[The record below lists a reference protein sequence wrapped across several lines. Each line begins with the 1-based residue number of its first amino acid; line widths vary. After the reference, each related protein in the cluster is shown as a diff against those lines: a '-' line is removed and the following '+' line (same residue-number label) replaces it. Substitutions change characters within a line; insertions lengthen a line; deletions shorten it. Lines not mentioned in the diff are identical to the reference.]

1 MAPPKYIFNFTI
13 IIILYF
19 ISASCSLEDD
29 VQPNNDIFLYDHDRD
44 GYYDQETGYDSRAYP
59 SQFLN
64 SVGKYSDGMS
74 SDLTEVGIGIES
86 YLEKLAADTSAKTVS
101 VQSYGAKGDGK
112 SDDTKAF
119 EKAWEEACSSSGAVF
134 LIPKNKKY
142 LVKQITFEGPCKTG
156 LTVQIAGTILASD
169 NRGDYKED
177 KRHWLMFENIK
188 NLVVGGGG
196 VIDGNGK
203 IWWENSCKIDK
214 SKPCTDAPTAL
225 TFYRVKKLT
234 VKDLQIQ
241 NAQQIQ
247 VSFERCVNVDASD
260 LRVTAPGDSPNTDG
274 VHITRTENMQL
285 SSSVIKTGD
294 DCVSIEDGTK
304 KLKITDLTCGPGHGI
319 SIGSLGDDKSEAHVS
334 DVTVNGAKLSGTTNG
349 VRIKTYQGGSG
360 SASNIKF
367 KNIDMKNVKNPI
379 IIDQNYCDQAEP
391 CKQQKSA
398 VQVKNVV
405 YENIK
410 GTSATDVAINF
421 DCSEKHPCQDIVL
434 KDIKLTGKDGDKVKA
449 VCNNVEV
456 EESGTVSPRCPN
468 N

>member
-1 MAPPKYIFNFTI
+1 MAPPKYIFHFTI
-13 IIILYF
+13 IVILYL
-19 ISASCSLEDD
+19 ISASFSLEDD
-29 VQPNNDIFLYDHDRD
+29 VQLNNDVHLYNHDRD

-59 SQFLN
+59 SQFL
-64 SVGKYSDGMS
+64 SSDGMS
-74 SDLTEVGIGIES
+74 SDLPDIVGIGIES

-119 EKAWEEACSSSGAVF
+119 EKAWEKACSSSGAVF
-134 LIPKNKKY
+134 LVPENKKY
-142 LVKQITFEGPCKTG
+142 LVKQITFEGPCKAA
-156 LTVQIAGTILASD
+156 LTVQIAGTILASN
-169 NRGDYKED
+169 NREDYKED

-203 IWWENSCKIDK
+203 IWWENSCKIDE

-225 TFYRVKKLT
+225 TFYRVKQLT
-234 VKDLQIQ
+234 VKDLKIE

-247 VSFERCVNVDASD
+247 VSFERCVNVVASD

-285 SSSVIKTGD
+285 SSSVIETGD
-294 DCVSIEDGTK
+294 DCVSIENGSK

-319 SIGSLGDDKSEAHVS
+319 SIGSLGDGNSEAHVS
-334 DVTVNGAKLSGTTNG
+334 DVSVDGAKLSGTMNG

-367 KNIDMKNVKNPI
+367 KNIDMKNVENPI
-379 IIDQNYCDQAEP
+379 IIDQNYCDQAGP

-421 DCSEKHPCQDIVL
+421 DCSKNHPCQDIVL
-434 KDIKLTGKDGDKVKA
+434 KDIKLTGQDGEKVKA
-449 VCNNVEV
+449 VCKNVDL